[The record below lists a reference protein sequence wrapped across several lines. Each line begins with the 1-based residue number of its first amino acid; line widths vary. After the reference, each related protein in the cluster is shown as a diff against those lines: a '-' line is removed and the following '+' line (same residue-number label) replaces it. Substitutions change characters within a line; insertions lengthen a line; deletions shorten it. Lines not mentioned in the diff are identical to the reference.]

1 MQNPLNSKTKLSIPS
16 SLPNSQLSRFKVHG
30 LQPKIAASP
39 KTSEEMSE
47 IIRIAQK
54 SNWGVAPFGSGTKQ
68 EIGNSP
74 KRFDLA
80 LCTKFFNQIPEY
92 EPQDLVVR
100 VESGCCLR
108 QLQNHLMADR
118 LWLPIDPPHSELST
132 LGGIVATN
140 SSGPCRFGN
149 GTIRDYLLGIGIFQ
163 PDGSWTQFGSRVVK
177 NVTGYDM
184 CKLYTGSLGTL
195 GIFSDFYFKLKPL
208 PAYEKSVVMLFENLQ
223 NIYDAMVLLS
233 RSSLQ
238 PSALEFL
245 NSEGLEIV
253 CRKMD
258 LSQKFNRYALIVRFS
273 DLAKS
278 VNWQVRELQQK
289 WLPYVDEGIELSDSK
304 QHLLLWE
311 ILREDSPYLSKNLDN
326 NVKLKINILPSQ
338 LVHWVNLLEENLAGI
353 NSSVVLKA
361 HAGNGIIQ
369 MYCHLENSVPTFQAL
384 AKLIKEWRAK
394 LRSSRGSVIIESG
407 PKNLKK
413 IVDTWGYCYK
423 DLKIMSQIKNQLD
436 PQEILNPGRF
446 VV

>member
-1 MQNPLNSKTKLSIPS
+1 
-16 SLPNSQLSRFKVHG
+16 
-30 LQPKIAASP
+30 
-39 KTSEEMSE
+39 
-47 IIRIAQK
+47 
-54 SNWGVAPFGSGTKQ
+54 
-68 EIGNSP
+68 
-74 KRFDLA
+74 
-80 LCTKFFNQIPEY
+80 
-92 EPQDLVVR
+92 
-100 VESGCCLR
+100 
-108 QLQNHLMADR
+108 
-118 LWLPIDPPHSELST
+118 
-132 LGGIVATN
+132 
-140 SSGPCRFGN
+140 
-149 GTIRDYLLGIGIFQ
+149 
-163 PDGSWTQFGSRVVK
+163 
-177 NVTGYDM
+177 
-184 CKLYTGSLGTL
+184 
-195 GIFSDFYFKLKPL
+195 
-208 PAYEKSVVMLFENLQ
+208 
-223 NIYDAMVLLS
+223 
-233 RSSLQ
+233 
-238 PSALEFL
+238 
-245 NSEGLEIV
+245 
-253 CRKMD
+253 MD

>member
-1 MQNPLNSKTKLSIPS
+1 MQDSFQSKTKLSIPS
-16 SLPNSQLSRFKVHG
+16 SLPNSQLSKFKVHG
-30 LQPKIAASP
+30 LQPRIAASP

-80 LCTKFFNQIPEY
+80 LSTRFFNQIPEY

-108 QLQNHLMADR
+108 KLQNHLMTDR
-118 LWLPIDPPHSELST
+118 LWLPLDPPYSEKST

-163 PDGSWTQFGSRVVK
+163 SDGSWTQFGSRVVK

-184 CKLYTGSLGTL
+184 CKRYTGSLGTL

-208 PAYEKSVVMLFENLQ
+208 PACEKSVVMLFKNLQ
-223 NIYDAMVLLS
+223 NIYDAMSLLAK
-233 RSSLQ
+233 SSLQ

-245 NSEGLEIV
+245 NSEGLRIV
-253 CRKMD
+253 FQKMD
-258 LSQKFNRYALIVRFS
+258 LSQKYNRYALIVRFS
-273 DLAKS
+273 DLDKA

-289 WLPYVDEGIELSDSK
+289 WLPYVDEGIEVSNYK
-304 QHLLLWE
+304 QHRLLWE
-311 ILREDSPYLSKNLDN
+311 MLRENKPYLSKYLNK

-338 LVHWVNLLEENLAGI
+338 LVHWIDLLEENLAGI

-369 MYCHLENSVPTFQAL
+369 MYCHLENSVPTIQTL
-384 AKLIKEWRAK
+384 ANLINEWRAK